1 MDSFQEDTKRFK
13 VPQKTDDQH
22 QKQLISFQS
31 SLMLAA
37 ILVLVSIAFSV
48 LMGGELRTAMGDGLA
63 VLVDLMAALA
73 LFYAAR
79 RSAACGRQVQLAWTV
94 LTIGLIIHTLGDTLW
109 MYTEVV
115 LHQEPLFSLADG
127 PFLAQYP
134 IFIIGI
140 LLLPS
145 ISLTSSERLK
155 VMLDEGIVVTASAM
169 IFWALSIAPTIVSN
183 AGTDIGTQILSVAYP
198 VMDLMLLFA
207 LIELLFRRSESQQPG
222 PIMLLVTGTFVMIGT
237 DFLYTSQS
245 LQNIYVSGGLL
256 DTGWIVA
263 YSAVGLA
270 GVLQANS
277 LNQRTISST
286 STPTSTHTLTS
297 SSRSLETSVMQ
308 FTKSYYLP
316 YFCAGVTYILLL
328 WSYNHPLP
336 MSTTY
341 LSWGVGVI
349 IGLIV
354 IRQIVALRENE
365 SLCRASKRAEGE
377 VRRLNEELET
387 RVTERTAQFESAN
400 RDLQSEIQERKRIE
414 KDLLKSKEVAE
425 TATIAKSEFLANMS
439 HEIRTPMNAVIGLTG
454 LLLGTELTQEQRDSV
469 ETIRTSGDAL
479 LSIINDILDY
489 SKIDNGKMVLE
500 IQPFE
505 VSSSI
510 KDAIDLVASNA
521 SEKGLTITYE
531 VDDNT
536 PKMIIGDP
544 TRLRQILAN
553 LLSNAVKFTS
563 SGEVKVFVLSKNL
576 EDGRYEIH
584 FRVMDSGIGIPENKM
599 SCLFKSFSQV
609 DLSTTRR
616 YGGTGLGLAIS
627 KRLVEMMDGRIWAES
642 ELGKGSIFHF
652 TILANESSLEA
663 RTGRESSRRK
673 DAKIQTNLNHSLRI
687 LIAEDNIINQKV
699 ILKMLNKLNYHADV
713 AANGLEVLAALE
725 RQAYDVV
732 LMDVQMPEM
741 DGLDAAK
748 KIREKW
754 PEGPRIIAITA
765 YAMQGDRE
773 KCIASGMND
782 YITKP
787 VNLEE
792 LRSVLDPIAI
802 SGN

>member
-1 MDSFQEDTKRFK
+1 MDSFKERDKRLK
-13 VPQKTDDQH
+13 VPRATADRG
-22 QKQLISFQS
+22 QKQTISFQS
-31 SLMLAA
+31 ALIIAASL
-37 ILVLVSIAFSV
+37 ILFSIAMSF
-48 LMGGELRTAMGDGLA
+48 LQGGELRTEMGDGLA

-79 RSAACGRQVQLAWTV
+79 SSAVCGRQVQLAWTV
-94 LTIGLIIHTLGDTLW
+94 LTIGLIIHTLGDILW

-134 IFIIGI
+134 VFITGI

-145 ISLTSSERLK
+145 ISLTSNEKLK
-155 VMLDEGIVVTASAM
+155 VMLDEGIVVIASAM

-207 LIELLFRRSESQQPG
+207 LIELLFRRIESRRLG
-222 PIMLLVTGTFVMIGT
+222 PITLLIIGTFVMIGT

-245 LQNIYVSGGLL
+245 LRNIYDSGGLL

-277 LNQRTISST
+277 LDLRPTSST
-286 STPTSTHTLTS
+286 SIHPPLTS
-297 SSRSLETSVMQ
+297 SSRSLETIVMQ
-308 FTKSYYLP
+308 LTKPYYLP

-341 LSWGVGVI
+341 LSWGVGGI

-400 RDLQSEIQERKRIE
+400 RDLQNEIQERKRIE
-414 KDLLKSKEVAE
+414 EDLLKSKETAE

-454 LLLGTELTQEQRDSV
+454 LLLGTELTEEQRDSV

-479 LSIINDILDY
+479 LSIINDIRDY
-489 SKIDNGKMVLE
+489 SKIDNGKMELE

-505 VSSSI
+505 VSGSI
-510 KDAIDLVASNA
+510 EDAIDLVASNA
-521 SEKGLTITYE
+521 SEKGLTIAYE
-531 VDDNT
+531 VDCNT

-563 SGEVKVFVLSKNL
+563 SGEVRISVLSKNIH
-576 EDGRYEIH
+576 DGRYEIH
-584 FRVMDSGIGIPENKM
+584 FRVMDTGIGIPEDKM

-616 YGGTGLGLAIS
+616 FGGTGLGLAIS
-627 KRLVEMMDGRIWAES
+627 KSLVELMGGRIWVES

-652 TILANESSLEA
+652 TILANESSLQA
-663 RTGRESSRRK
+663 ATGRESSLRK
-673 DAKIQTNLNHSLRI
+673 DTEIQTNHNHPLRI

-713 AANGLEVLAALE
+713 AANGLEVLAGLE
-725 RQAYDVV
+725 RQAYD
-732 LMDVQMPEM
+732 
-741 DGLDAAK
+741 AALILVHSPNRMSFFSFFGFAK
-748 KIREKW
+748 
-754 PEGPRIIAITA
+754 
-765 YAMQGDRE
+765 DR
-773 KCIASGMND
+773 
-782 YITKP
+782 
-787 VNLEE
+787 
-792 LRSVLDPIAI
+792 
-802 SGN
+802 

>member
-1 MDSFQEDTKRFK
+1 MESFQVNTGRLK
-13 VPQKTDDQH
+13 VPQTTDDQS
-22 QKQLISFQS
+22 QRQIISFHGA
-31 SLMLAA
+31 LILAA
-37 ILVLVSIAFSV
+37 SLVLVSIAFSV
-48 LMGGELRTAMGDGLA
+48 LLGGELRTAMGDGLA

-79 RSAACGRQVQLAWTV
+79 RSAVCGRQVQLAWTV
-94 LTIGLIIHTLGDTLW
+94 LTIGLIIHTLGDILW
-109 MYTEVV
+109 MITEVV
-115 LHQEPLFSLADG
+115 MHQEPLFSLADG

-145 ISLTSSERLK
+145 ISLTSNERLK
-155 VMLDEGIVVTASAM
+155 VMLDEGIVVTASVM
-169 IFWALSIAPTIVSN
+169 IFWVLLIAPTIVSN
-183 AGTDIGTQILSVAYP
+183 AGTDIGIQILSVAYP

-207 LIELLFRRSESQQPG
+207 LIELLFRRIESRRLG
-222 PIMLLVTGTFVMIGT
+222 SIMLLIIGTSVMIGT

-245 LQNIYVSGGLL
+245 LQNIYDSGGLL

-277 LNQRTISST
+277 LNPRSTSST
-286 STPTSTHTLTS
+286 STPTLAS
-297 SSRSLETSVMQ
+297 SSTSLETSIMQ
-308 FTKSYYLP
+308 FTKPYYLP
-316 YFCAGVTYILLL
+316 YFGAGVAYILLL

-336 MSTTY
+336 MSTIY
-341 LSWGVGVI
+341 LSWGVGLI

-354 IRQIVALRENE
+354 IRQIAALKENE
-365 SLCRASKRAEGE
+365 SLCRESIRAEGE

-387 RVTERTAQFESAN
+387 RVIERTAQFESAN
-400 RDLQSEIQERKRIE
+400 INLQNEIQERKRIE
-414 KDLLKSKEVAE
+414 KDLLKSKETAE

-469 ETIRTSGDAL
+469 ETIRTSGDSL

-489 SKIDNGKMVLE
+489 SKIDNGKMELE
-500 IQPFE
+500 IQPFD
-505 VSSSI
+505 VAGSI
-510 KDAIDLVASNA
+510 EDAIDLVASNA
-521 SEKGLTITYE
+521 SEKGLTIAYE
-531 VDDNT
+531 VDGNT

-544 TRLRQILAN
+544 TRLRQVLVN

-563 SGEVKVFVLSKNL
+563 SGEVKISVLSKSV

-584 FRVMDSGIGIPENKM
+584 FAVRDTGIGIPANKI

-627 KRLVEMMDGRIWAES
+627 KRLVKLMGGRIWVES
-642 ELGKGSIFHF
+642 EFGKGSIFHF
-652 TILANESSLEA
+652 TILARGSSLKPA
-663 RTGRESSRRK
+663 TGRESSRRIETK
-673 DAKIQTNLNHSLRI
+673 MQTNPRHPLRI

-754 PEGPRIIAITA
+754 PEGPKIIAITA

-787 VNLEE
+787 VNLDE
-792 LRSVLDPIAI
+792 LRSALDLIAI

>member
-1 MDSFQEDTKRFK
+1 MDSFQTNTRRLK
-13 VPQKTDDQH
+13 VLQTTDDQIK
-22 QKQLISFQS
+22 KQIISFQS
-31 SLMLAA
+31 ALIIAA
-37 ILVLVSIAFSV
+37 SLVLISIAFSV
-48 LMGGELRTAMGDGLA
+48 LLGGELRTAMGDGLA

-73 LFYAAR
+73 LFCAAR
-79 RSAACGRQVQLAWTV
+79 RSAICGRQVQLAWTV
-94 LTIGLIIHTLGDTLW
+94 LTIGLIIHTLGDILW
-109 MYTEVV
+109 MITEVV

-145 ISLTSSERLK
+145 ISLTSNERLK
-155 VMLDEGIVVTASAM
+155 VMLDEGIVVTASVM
-169 IFWALSIAPTIVSN
+169 IFWVLLIAPTIVSN
-183 AGTDIGTQILSVAYP
+183 AGTDIGIQILSVAYP

-207 LIELLFRRSESQQPG
+207 LIELLFRRIESRRLG
-222 PIMLLVTGTFVMIGT
+222 PIMLLIIGTSVMIGT

-245 LQNIYVSGGLL
+245 LQNIYDSGGLL

-277 LNQRTISST
+277 LNPRSNSSA
-286 STPTSTHTLTS
+286 STPTLAS
-297 SSRSLETSVMQ
+297 SSISLETSVMQ
-308 FTKSYYLP
+308 FTKPYYLP
-316 YFCAGVTYILLL
+316 YFCAGVAYFLLL
-328 WSYNHPLP
+328 WSYSHPLP

-341 LSWGVGVI
+341 LSWGVGGI

-365 SLCRASKRAEGE
+365 SLCMASKRAEDV

-387 RVTERTAQFESAN
+387 RVIERTAQFESAN
-400 RDLQSEIQERKRIE
+400 RDLQNEIQERKRIE
-414 KDLLKSKEVAE
+414 EDLLKSKEAAE

-469 ETIRTSGDAL
+469 ETIRTSGDGL

-489 SKIDNGKMVLE
+489 SKIDNGKMELE
-500 IQPFE
+500 IQPFD
-505 VSSSI
+505 VAGSI
-510 KDAIDLVASNA
+510 EDAIDLVASNA
-521 SEKGLTITYE
+521 SEKGLTIAYE
-531 VDDNT
+531 VDCIT
-536 PKMIIGDP
+536 PKMIISDP

-553 LLSNAVKFTS
+553 LLSNAVKFTI
-563 SGEVKVFVLSKNL
+563 SGEVKISVLSKSI

-584 FRVMDSGIGIPENKM
+584 FAVMDTGIGIPESKM
-599 SCLFKSFSQV
+599 SYLFKSFSQV

-627 KRLVEMMDGRIWAES
+627 KRLVELMGGRIWVES
-642 ELGKGSIFHF
+642 EFGKGSIFHF
-652 TILANESSLEA
+652 TILAKGSSLPPA
-663 RTGRESSRRK
+663 TGRESSRRIETK
-673 DAKIQTNLNHSLRI
+673 MQTNPCHPLRI

-754 PEGPRIIAITA
+754 PEGPKIIAITA

-792 LRSVLDPIAI
+792 LRSILDPIAI

>member
-1 MDSFQEDTKRFK
+1 MESFQVNTGRLK
-13 VPQKTDDQH
+13 VPQTTDDQS
-22 QKQLISFQS
+22 QRQIISFHGA
-31 SLMLAA
+31 LILAA
-37 ILVLVSIAFSV
+37 SLVLVSIAFSV
-48 LMGGELRTAMGDGLA
+48 LLGGELRTAMGDGLA

-79 RSAACGRQVQLAWTV
+79 RSAVCGRQVQLAWTV
-94 LTIGLIIHTLGDTLW
+94 LTIGLIIHTLGDILW
-109 MYTEVV
+109 MITEVV
-115 LHQEPLFSLADG
+115 MHQEPLFSLADG

-145 ISLTSSERLK
+145 ISLTSNERLK
-155 VMLDEGIVVTASAM
+155 VMLDEGIVVTASVM
-169 IFWALSIAPTIVSN
+169 IFWVLLIAPTIVSN
-183 AGTDIGTQILSVAYP
+183 AGTDIGIQILSVAYP

-207 LIELLFRRSESQQPG
+207 LIELLFRRIESRRLG
-222 PIMLLVTGTFVMIGT
+222 SIMLLIIGTSVMIGT

-245 LQNIYVSGGLL
+245 LQNIYDSGGLL

-277 LNQRTISST
+277 LNPRSTSST
-286 STPTSTHTLTS
+286 STPTLAS
-297 SSRSLETSVMQ
+297 SSTSLETSIMQ
-308 FTKSYYLP
+308 FTKPYYLP
-316 YFCAGVTYILLL
+316 YFGAGVAYILLL

-336 MSTTY
+336 MSTIY
-341 LSWGVGVI
+341 LSWGVGLI

-354 IRQIVALRENE
+354 IRQIAALKENE
-365 SLCRASKRAEGE
+365 SLCRESIRAEGE

-387 RVTERTAQFESAN
+387 RVIERTAQFESAN
-400 RDLQSEIQERKRIE
+400 INLQNEIQERKRIE
-414 KDLLKSKEVAE
+414 KDLLKSKETAE

-469 ETIRTSGDAL
+469 ETIRTSGDGL

-489 SKIDNGKMVLE
+489 SKIDNGKMELE
-500 IQPFE
+500 IQPFD
-505 VSSSI
+505 VAGSI
-510 KDAIDLVASNA
+510 EDAIDLVASNA
-521 SEKGLTITYE
+521 SEKGLTIAYE
-531 VDDNT
+531 VDCNT

-544 TRLRQILAN
+544 TRLRQVLVN

-563 SGEVKVFVLSKNL
+563 SGEVRISVLSKSV
-576 EDGRYEIH
+576 EDGRFEIH
-584 FRVMDSGIGIPENKM
+584 FAVRDAGIGIPENKM

-627 KRLVEMMDGRIWAES
+627 KRLVELMGGRIWVES
-642 ELGKGSIFHF
+642 EFGKGSIFHF
-652 TILANESSLEA
+652 TILARGSSLKPA
-663 RTGRESSRRK
+663 TGRESSRRIETK
-673 DAKIQTNLNHSLRI
+673 MQTNPRHPLRI

-754 PEGPRIIAITA
+754 PEGPKIIAITA

-787 VNLEE
+787 VNLDE
-792 LRSVLDPIAI
+792 LRSALDLIAI

>member
-1 MDSFQEDTKRFK
+1 MESFQVNTGRLK
-13 VPQKTDDQH
+13 VPQTTDDQS
-22 QKQLISFQS
+22 QRQIISFHGA
-31 SLMLAA
+31 LILAA
-37 ILVLVSIAFSV
+37 SLVLVSIAFSV
-48 LMGGELRTAMGDGLA
+48 LLGGELRTAMGDGLA

-79 RSAACGRQVQLAWTV
+79 RSAVCGRQVQLAWTV
-94 LTIGLIIHTLGDTLW
+94 LTIGLIIHTLGDILW
-109 MYTEVV
+109 MITEVV
-115 LHQEPLFSLADG
+115 MHQEPLFSLADG

-145 ISLTSSERLK
+145 ISLTSNERLK
-155 VMLDEGIVVTASAM
+155 VMLDEGIVVTASVM
-169 IFWALSIAPTIVSN
+169 IFWVLLIAPTIVSN
-183 AGTDIGTQILSVAYP
+183 AGTDIGIQILSVAYP

-207 LIELLFRRSESQQPG
+207 LIELLFRRIESRRLG
-222 PIMLLVTGTFVMIGT
+222 SIMLLIIGTSVMIGT

-245 LQNIYVSGGLL
+245 LQNIYDSGGLL

-277 LNQRTISST
+277 LNPRSTSST
-286 STPTSTHTLTS
+286 STPTLAS
-297 SSRSLETSVMQ
+297 SSTSLETSIMQ
-308 FTKSYYLP
+308 FTKPYYLP
-316 YFCAGVTYILLL
+316 YFGAGVAYILLL
-328 WSYNHPLP
+328 WSYSHPLP

-341 LSWGVGVI
+341 LSWGVGLI

-354 IRQIVALRENE
+354 IRQIAALKENE
-365 SLCRASKRAEGE
+365 SLCRESIRAEGE

-387 RVTERTAQFESAN
+387 RVIERTAQFESAN
-400 RDLQSEIQERKRIE
+400 INLQNEIQERKRIE
-414 KDLLKSKEVAE
+414 KDLLKSKEAAE

-469 ETIRTSGDAL
+469 ETIRTSGDGL

-489 SKIDNGKMVLE
+489 SKIDNGKMELE
-500 IQPFE
+500 IQPFD
-505 VSSSI
+505 VAGSI
-510 KDAIDLVASNA
+510 EDAIDLVASNA
-521 SEKGLTITYE
+521 SEKGLTIAYE
-531 VDDNT
+531 VDCNT

-544 TRLRQILAN
+544 TRLRQVLVN

-563 SGEVKVFVLSKNL
+563 SGEVRISVLSKSV
-576 EDGRYEIH
+576 EDGRFEIH
-584 FRVMDSGIGIPENKM
+584 FAVRDAGIGIPENKM

-627 KRLVEMMDGRIWAES
+627 KRLVELMGDRIWVES
-642 ELGKGSIFHF
+642 EFGKGSIFHF
-652 TILANESSLEA
+652 TILARGSSLKPA
-663 RTGRESSRRK
+663 TGRESSRRIETK
-673 DAKIQTNLNHSLRI
+673 MQTNPRHPLRI

-754 PEGPRIIAITA
+754 PEGPKIIAITA

-787 VNLEE
+787 VNLDE
-792 LRSVLDPIAI
+792 LRSALDLIAI

>member
-22 QKQLISFQS
+22 QKQIISFRS
-31 SLMLAA
+31 ALILAA
-37 ILVLVSIAFSV
+37 ILVLISIAFSV

-79 RSAACGRQVQLAWTV
+79 RSAVCGRQVQLAWTV
-94 LTIGLIIHTLGDTLW
+94 LTIGLIIHTLGDILW

-134 IFIIGI
+134 IFITGI

-207 LIELLFRRSESQQPG
+207 LIELLFRRIESQQLG
-222 PIMLLVTGTFVMIGT
+222 PIMLLIIGTFVMIGT

-245 LQNIYVSGGLL
+245 LQNIYASGGLL

-277 LNQRTISST
+277 LNQRTTSS
-286 STPTSTHTLTS
+286 TSTHTLTS
-297 SSRSLETSVMQ
+297 SSRSLEMSVMQ

-316 YFCAGVTYILLL
+316 YFCAGVAYILLL

-341 LSWGVGVI
+341 LSWGVGGI

-400 RDLQSEIQERKRIE
+400 RDLQNEIQERKRIE
-414 KDLLKSKEVAE
+414 EDLLKSKEAAE

-454 LLLGTELTQEQRDSV
+454 LLQGTELTPEQRDCV

-489 SKIDNGKMVLE
+489 SKIDNGKMELE

-505 VSSSI
+505 VSGSI
-510 KDAIDLVASNA
+510 EDAIDLVASNA
-521 SEKGLTITYE
+521 SEKGLTIAYE
-531 VDDNT
+531 VDYNT

-563 SGEVKVFVLSKNL
+563 SGGVKVFVLSKNID
-576 EDGRYEIH
+576 DGRYEIH

-627 KRLVEMMDGRIWAES
+627 KRLVEMMGGRIWAES

-652 TILANESSLEA
+652 TILANKSSLPA
-663 RTGRESSRRK
+663 ATGRESSRRK
-673 DAKIQTNLNHSLRI
+673 DTKIQTNLNHPLRI

-732 LMDVQMPEM
+732 LMDIQMPEM

-792 LRSVLDPIAI
+792 LRFVLDPIAI

>member
-1 MDSFQEDTKRFK
+1 MK
-13 VPQKTDDQH
+13 VPQTTADRY
-22 QKQLISFQS
+22 QKQIISFRS
-31 SLMLAA
+31 ALILAA
-37 ILVLVSIAFSV
+37 SLVLVSLAISILF
-48 LMGGELRTAMGDGLA
+48 GGELRTAVSDGLA
-63 VLVDLMAALA
+63 ILVDSLAALA

-79 RSAACGRQVQLAWTV
+79 RSAICGRQVRLAWTF
-94 LTIGLIIHTLGDTLW
+94 LTIGLIVHTLGDIMW
-109 MYTEVV
+109 MITEVV
-115 LHQEPLFSLADG
+115 RHQSPLFSLADG

-145 ISLTSSERLK
+145 VSLTSSERLK
-155 VMLDEGIVVTASAM
+155 VMLDEGIVVIASVIM
-169 IFWALSIAPTIVSN
+169 FWVLSIAPTIESN

-207 LIELLFRRSESQQPG
+207 LIELLFRRIKSRRLG
-222 PIMLLVTGTFVMIGT
+222 PVMLLIIGTAVMIGT

-245 LQNIYVSGGLL
+245 LQNIYDSGGLL

-263 YSAVGLA
+263 YSLFGLA
-270 GVLQANS
+270 GVRQANS
-277 LNQRTISST
+277 FNHR
-286 STPTSTHTLTS
+286 PTSSASPDTLSHTS
-297 SSRSLETSVMQ
+297 GFIEISMQ
-308 FTKSYYLP
+308 FTEPYYLP
-316 YFCAGVTYILLL
+316 YFCAGVTYVLLI

-336 MSTTY
+336 VSTFY
-341 LSWGVGVI
+341 LSWGVGGI

-365 SLCRASKRAEGE
+365 SLCSASKRAEGE

-387 RVTERTAQFESAN
+387 RVIERTAQFETAN
-400 RDLQSEIQERKRIE
+400 KDLQNEIQERKRIE
-414 KDLLKSKEVAE
+414 KDLLKSKDAAE
-425 TATIAKSEFLANMS
+425 TAAVAKSAFLANMS

-454 LLLGTELTQEQRDSV
+454 LLLGTELTHEQHDYV
-469 ETIRTSGDAL
+469 ETIRNSGEAL
-479 LSIINDILDY
+479 LSIINDILDF
-489 SKIDNGKMVLE
+489 SKIDNGKMELE
-500 IQPFE
+500 IQPFD
-505 VSSSI
+505 VLGSI
-510 KDAIDLVASNA
+510 ESAIDLVASNA
-521 SEKGLTITYE
+521 SEKGLTIDYE
-531 VDDNT
+531 IDKST
-536 PKMIIGDP
+536 PKTIIGDP

-563 SGEVKVFVLSKNL
+563 SGGVKISVESNYLK
-576 EDGRYEIH
+576 DGRYEIH
-584 FRVMDSGIGIPENKM
+584 FSVMDTGIGIPVNKM
-599 SCLFKSFSQV
+599 SCLFQSFSQV

-627 KRLVEMMDGRIWAES
+627 KRLVELMGGRIWAES
-642 ELGKGSIFHF
+642 ELGKGSVFHF
-652 TILANESSLEA
+652 TIMAKESFLKPAAIREPS
-663 RTGRESSRRK
+663 RRIGREI
-673 DAKIQTNLNHSLRI
+673 IQTNHNQDLRI

-732 LMDVQMPEM
+732 LMDIQMPEM
-741 DGLDAAK
+741 DGLDAARR
-748 KIREKW
+748 IREKW
-754 PEGPRIIAITA
+754 PEGPKIIAITA

-792 LRSVLDPIAI
+792 LRSVLE
-802 SGN
+802 SYS